1 MSKLYAGLAGAFA
14 LGAIGLATAQ
24 AQSGSADHMAGK
36 IVAARQAS
44 LAMSAV
50 TFGAMKHASDAGAEA
65 KTQGFSANALARWAK
80 VLPTMFPA
88 GTGADNA
95 DGAKTRAL
103 PTIWSDQAGFAKA
116 AGDYADATAK
126 LLDLAKAGDTP
137 GFKAQLDVVDKTCD
151 ACHETYR
158 AKPAGH

>member
-1 MSKLYAGLAGAFA
+1 MSKIFVGLAGAFA

-24 AQSGSADHMAGK
+24 AQPGPAEHMSGK
-36 IVAARQAS
+36 IIAARQAS
-44 LAMSAV
+44 LAMSVV
-50 TFGAMKHASDAGAEA
+50 TFGAMAHATDGGAEA
-65 KTQGFSANALARWAK
+65 KTQGFAANALARWAR

-103 PTIWSDQAGFAKA
+103 PAIWSDRAGFDKA
-116 AGDYADATAK
+116 AADYAEATSK

-137 GFKAQLDVVDKTCD
+137 GFKAQLKVVDGTCD
-151 ACHETYR
+151 ACHERYR
-158 AKPAGH
+158 EKAVAH

>member
-14 LGAIGLATAQ
+14 LGALGLATAQ
-24 AQSGSADHMAGK
+24 AQSGPADHWAAK
-36 IVAARQAS
+36 TVAARQAGLDMS
-44 LAMSAV
+44 LV
-50 TFGAMKHASDAGAEA
+50 TLSAMKHATDGGAEA
-65 KTQGFSANALARWAK
+65 KTQGYPANALARWAK

-103 PTIWSDQAGFAKA
+103 PTIWSDRAGFDKA

-126 LLDLAKAGDTP
+126 LLDLVKAGDTP

-151 ACHETYR
+151 ACHDSYR
-158 AKPAGH
+158 AKAAAH

>member
-1 MSKLYAGLAGAFA
+1 MSKLYAGVAGAFV
-14 LGAIGLATAQ
+14 LGAVGLATAQ
-24 AQSGSADHMAGK
+24 AQSGPADHWAAK
-36 IVAARQAS
+36 TIAARQAS

-50 TFGAMKHASDAGAEA
+50 TFGSMIHATDGGAEA

-88 GTGADNA
+88 ATGPDNA

-103 PTIWSDQAGFAKA
+103 PTIWSDRAGFDKA
-116 AGDYADATAK
+116 AADYAAATSK

-137 GFKAQLDVVDKTCD
+137 GFKDQLKVVDGTCD
-151 ACHETYR
+151 ACHAAYR
-158 AKPAGH
+158 EKPPAH

>member
-14 LGAIGLATAQ
+14 LGALGLATAQ
-24 AQSGSADHMAGK
+24 AQSGPADHWAAK
-36 IVAARQAS
+36 TVAARQAS
-44 LAMSAV
+44 LDMSLV
-50 TFGAMKHASDAGAEA
+50 TFGAMKHATDAGAEA
-65 KTQGFSANALARWAK
+65 KTQGYAANALSRWAK

-95 DGAKTRAL
+95 DAAKTRAL
-103 PTIWSDQAGFAKA
+103 PAIWTDQAGFAKA
-116 AGDYADATAK
+116 AGNYADATAK

-151 ACHETYR
+151 ACHEAYR
-158 AKPAGH
+158 AKAAAH